1 MRIEDHKESIKNNK
15 LILRTLQRFRSEKL
29 NVFTTETN
37 KTVLRSND
45 DKRIQSID
53 SVETYAFGT
62 SKDIVC
68 QKEEIK
74 CNNIIRK
81 YRKWLTM
88 MILQKKT
95 KKT

>member
-1 MRIEDHKESIKNNK
+1 MWIEGHKESVKNKK

-37 KTVLRSND
+37 KTVLSSND

-74 CNNIIRK
+74 CNNIIK
-81 YRKWLTM
+81 QYRK
-88 MILQKKT
+88 
-95 KKT
+95 

>member
-1 MRIEDHKESIKNNK
+1 MWIEGHKESIKNNK

-37 KTVLRSND
+37 KTVLSSND

-53 SVETYAFGT
+53 SVEKYAFGT

-74 CNNIIRK
+74 CNNIIK
-81 YRKWLTM
+81 QYRKWLTM

-95 KKT
+95 

>member
-1 MRIEDHKESIKNNK
+1 MWIEGHKESIKNKK

-37 KTVLRSND
+37 KTVLSSND

-74 CNNIIRK
+74 CNNIIK
-81 YRKWLTM
+81 QYRKWLTM

-95 KKT
+95 

>member
-1 MRIEDHKESIKNNK
+1 MWIEGHKESIKNKK

-37 KTVLRSND
+37 KTVLNSND

-53 SVETYAFGT
+53 WVETYAFGT

-74 CNNIIRK
+74 CNNIIK
-81 YRKWLTM
+81 QYRKWLTM

-95 KKT
+95 

>member
-1 MRIEDHKESIKNNK
+1 MMRIEDHKESIKNNK

-81 YRKWLTM
+81 YRK
-88 MILQKKT
+88 
-95 KKT
+95 

>member
-1 MRIEDHKESIKNNK
+1 MMWIEGHKESIKNNK

-37 KTVLRSND
+37 KTVLSSND

-74 CNNIIRK
+74 CNNIIK
-81 YRKWLTM
+81 QYRK
-88 MILQKKT
+88 
-95 KKT
+95 

>member
-1 MRIEDHKESIKNNK
+1 MMRIEDHKESIKNNK

-68 QKEEIK
+68 QKEELK

-81 YRKWLTM
+81 YRK
-88 MILQKKT
+88 
-95 KKT
+95 

>member
-1 MRIEDHKESIKNNK
+1 MMRIEDHKESIKNNK

-45 DKRIQSID
+45 DKRIQSIH

-81 YRKWLTM
+81 YRK
-88 MILQKKT
+88 
-95 KKT
+95 

>member
-1 MRIEDHKESIKNNK
+1 MWIEGHKESIKNNK

-37 KTVLRSND
+37 KTVLSSND

-74 CNNIIRK
+74 CNNIIK
-81 YRKWLTM
+81 QYRK
-88 MILQKKT
+88 
-95 KKT
+95 

>member
-1 MRIEDHKESIKNNK
+1 MMWIEGHKESVKNKK

-37 KTVLRSND
+37 KTVLSSND

-74 CNNIIRK
+74 CNNIIK
-81 YRKWLTM
+81 QYRK
-88 MILQKKT
+88 
-95 KKT
+95 

>member
-1 MRIEDHKESIKNNK
+1 MMRIEDHKESIKNNK

-74 CNNIIRK
+74 CNNIIK
-81 YRKWLTM
+81 QYRK
-88 MILQKKT
+88 
-95 KKT
+95 

>member
-1 MRIEDHKESIKNNK
+1 MMRIEDHKESIKNNK

-68 QKEEIK
+68 QKEELK
-74 CNNIIRK
+74 CNIIIRK
-81 YRKWLTM
+81 YRK
-88 MILQKKT
+88 
-95 KKT
+95 

>member
-1 MRIEDHKESIKNNK
+1 MWIEGHKESIKNKK

-37 KTVLRSND
+37 KTVLSSND

-74 CNNIIRK
+74 CNNIIK
-81 YRKWLTM
+81 QYRK
-88 MILQKKT
+88 
-95 KKT
+95 

>member
-1 MRIEDHKESIKNNK
+1 MMRIEDHKESIKNNK

-53 SVETYAFGT
+53 SVETNAFGT

-81 YRKWLTM
+81 YRK
-88 MILQKKT
+88 
-95 KKT
+95 

>member
-1 MRIEDHKESIKNNK
+1 MMWIEGHKESIKNKK

-37 KTVLRSND
+37 KTVLSSND

-74 CNNIIRK
+74 CNNIIK
-81 YRKWLTM
+81 QYRK
-88 MILQKKT
+88 
-95 KKT
+95 